1 MADYSLNLKAS
12 VDTSLILQE
21 LRAIEQKGLKVHVS
35 RDSFRDLAIKIE
47 AVNKNLRSMDRILE
61 QIDTSGKKLP
71 KNVKSTNTELTKTN
85 TTLKRTSQTVGDIFE
100 KMSKFYTVSQII
112 GLATSATRGWYEAVS
127 DLDATLTEFK
137 KVSDLRGSGLDKYVQ
152 TLSEMGELTGRT
164 TAEMVEAAGN
174 FKKSGYSES
183 DAAVLAQV
191 AGLFQNIADSELS
204 ASDAALVIISNLKA
218 FNIDAQD
225 SIRVIDAINEVSN
238 NFSVSSTDLSLG
250 LSKTAAAMGTLGN
263 SFEQTVALMTS
274 AGEIMPN
281 QSGKIAR
288 GLRTVGLQL
297 ANLANK
303 SSELSLGYG
312 NATVALKDSEGQMRS
327 TYDILNEIKDTWDK
341 MSEAQKQ
348 SLGLQIAQKNQY
360 EVFASTMENFGAAQD
375 AYKTALNSSGSAM
388 KENAAYAES
397 LEYKI
402 QMLKKAF
409 QDLAN
414 SVASSDLLK
423 QTIDMGTALLEFANT
438 DIGAAIIQLGL
449 FTTAVIAA
457 NKVIPAFMSATMI
470 KKTGSAFSYFFLS
483 LSEGVGIIGK
493 LKISLSAL
501 FQIIKA
507 NPIAVVVTAGMA
519 LYKVFDYI
527 AGAADRAREKTQ
539 GFKDELSEINSKIQD
554 LESQKSSAG
563 TTAEIA
569 NLDKQIERQKE
580 LARLKQEDIS
590 QSLKQQYIAEG
601 WTETSTVKYTD
612 ESGVEQTIEGYS
624 KATQMIEDYKK
635 AVKDGSDKQNELK
648 QQLIET
654 ATQLEEY
661 EKAGIKLTDAQKQL
675 IAYADKVSGVTE
687 TVKNRTTALSLV
699 TQQFASSLKVEGDAY
714 VFVTEA
720 AKEAARVQKQNEYD
734 KTEATLKQVQAR
746 IAAYQSEANVQLAL
760 AGAGGIESYGYS
772 KRDLARLRNQI
783 AQQKAQGVDTS
794 QLEQKYADYQTYYS
808 TKDSLQLIKNQL
820 KAIDDIG
827 VSTGGTGDFIS
838 TGSSG
843 GGSSVKTAQ
852 EKAEESLKAQ
862 HEAYQKIISD
872 MEYQLYI
879 AEKNGASDEERIQM
893 MQKIQEMLLSQRAV
907 YEKQGLASNHEYIQ
921 ELNKQWWSYADDIK
935 DIQDKITENVKKA
948 QEEQSE
954 NLKNSLDAQL
964 ELLRYLKDERVSAVD
979 EQIAQLEKEKDALK
993 ERNDEIA
1000 DGIELQRL
1008 EDALQ
1013 AAKQK
1018 KVRVWKSGE
1027 GWVYQQD
1034 TEAIKQAQDELD
1046 EYKRNKQQEAEEKRI
1061 DEEIAKL
1068 EDYKQQWEDVVDNYE
1083 KQQNILLHEQTIGKN
1098 KEYQNIQDRIKN
1110 LEDFKNEYTRII
1122 NEINNLQIRQ
1132 NYMGAGA
1139 GAGLSSGGGGGGGS
1153 SSSSTDNRS
1162 NQKKYLDN
1170 LVSSGTAGQKKWAQS
1185 QIAQGKY
1192 ATGSLSVPQSGLS
1205 LVGEQGR
1212 ELRVLNQGDGIIPN
1226 KLTENLMN
1234 LGRYNIPQLASIM
1247 NTINQ
1252 KDSSNNMNIQNLT
1265 VALPN
1270 IRDNSSVETIQRA
1283 LLDLPN
1289 KLKQKAYSI

>member
-1 MADYSLNLKAS
+1 MADYSLNLKAN
-12 VDTSLILQE
+12 VDTSSILKQFH
-21 LRAIEQKGLKVHVS
+21 AIERTGL
-35 RDSFRDLAIKIE
+35 RIKIDQSSFDGLL
-47 AVNKNLRSMDRILE
+47 ATTKTTTKNLKSVNKELDSIKGSMIRI
-61 QIDTSGKKLP
+61 P
-71 KNVKSTNTELTKTN
+71 KSVSTTNTELTKTN
-85 TTLKRTSQTVGDIFE
+85 KTLKQTSQSFSDILV
-100 KMSKFYTVSQII
+100 KMSKFYAVSEVI
-112 GLATSATRGWYEAVS
+112 GLVTTSFRSWYEAVS
-127 DLDATLTEFK
+127 DLDKALTEFK
-137 KVSDLRGSGLDKYVQ
+137 KVSDFKGAELDKYVQ
-152 TLSEMGELTGRT
+152 SLSEMGELAGRT

-174 FKKSGYSES
+174 FKKSGFSES
-183 DAAVLAQV
+183 DAAILAQTASV
-191 AGLFQNIADSELS
+191 FQNIADSELS
-204 ASDAALVIISNLKA
+204 AADAALVIISNLKA
-218 FNIDAQD
+218 FNFNAQD

-238 NFSVSSTDLSLG
+238 KYSVSSTDLSLG

-263 SFEQTVALMTS
+263 SFEQTVALMTG
-274 AGEIMPN
+274 AGEILPN

-288 GLRTVGLQL
+288 GLRTVGL
-297 ANLANK
+297 NISSLANK
-303 SSELSLGYG
+303 SSELALGY
-312 NATVALKDSEGQMRS
+312 NNMTVALRDSEGQMRS
-327 TYDILNEIKDTWDK
+327 TYDILGDIAKYWGQ

-348 SLGLQIAQKNQY
+348 SLGLTIAGKNQY
-360 EVFASTMENFGAAQD
+360 EVLASELQNFSQTQK
-375 AYKTALNSSGSAM
+375 AYETALHSSGSAL

-397 LEYKI
+397 LEYKL
-402 QMLKKAF
+402 QMLKKQW

-414 SVASSDLLK
+414 SVASSNFLK
-423 QTIDMGTALLEFANT
+423 MIIDTGTALLKFANT
-438 DIGAAIIQLGL
+438 DIGTSLIQIALLSTALTGL
-449 FTTAVIAA
+449 SKGFRAMSKAV
-457 NKVIPAFMSATMI
+457 K
-470 KKTGSAFSYFFLS
+470 GSAIFRLLTFNFNGLIVGTERLS
-483 LSEGVGIIGK
+483 WAIGVLFEV
-493 LKISLSAL
+493 LKR
-501 FQIIKA
+501 
-507 NPIAVVVTAGMA
+507 NPIMLVVTAGMA
-519 LYKVFDYI
+519 LYKVFNYI
-527 AGAADRAREKTQ
+527 AGSADRAREKTQ
-539 GFKDELSEINSKIQD
+539 GFKDELDEINSKIQD

-580 LARLKQEDIS
+580 LARLQQEDIN

-601 WTETSTVKYTD
+601 WTETPTVKYTD

-624 KATQMIEDYKK
+624 KATKMIEDYKK

-654 ATQLEEY
+654 ATKFEEY
-661 EKAGIKLTDAQKQL
+661 EKAGIELTDAQKQL

-687 TVKNRTTALSLV
+687 TIKNRTTALSLV

-720 AKEAARVQKQNEYD
+720 AKEAARVQKQNEYN
-734 KTEATLKQVQAR
+734 KTETTLKQVQAR
-746 IAAYQSEANVQLAL
+746 IAAYQSEANAQLAL
-760 AGAGGIESYGYS
+760 SEAGGIEAYGYS

-794 QLEQKYADYQTYYS
+794 QLEKKYADYQTYYS
-808 TKDSLQLIKNQL
+808 TKDALQLIQNQ
-820 KAIDDIG
+820 IDTINAMG
-827 VSTGGTGDFIS
+827 VSTGGTGDSIS
-838 TGSSG
+838 TGIG

-852 EKAEESLKAQ
+852 ERAEESLKAQ

-948 QEEQSE
+948 QEEQLE

-964 ELLRYLKDERVSAVD
+964 ELLRYLKDERVSAID
-979 EQIAQLEKEKDALK
+979 EQIAQLEKEKDTLK

-1018 KVRVWKSGE
+1018 KVRIWKSGI
-1027 GWVYQQD
+1027 GWTYEQD
-1034 TEAIKQAQDELD
+1034 VEAVRQAQEELD
-1046 EYKRNKQQEAEEKRI
+1046 EYKRNQQQEAEEKRI

-1068 EDYKQQWEDVVDNYE
+1068 EDYKQQWEDVVYNYE
-1083 KQQNILLHEQTIGKN
+1083 KQQNILLNEQTIGKN

-1110 LEDFKNEYTRII
+1110 LEDFKDEYARII

-1139 GAGLSSGGGGGGGS
+1139 GAGLSSGGGGA

-1170 LVSSGTAGQKKWAQS
+1170 LVSSGTVGQKKWAQS

-1234 LGRYNIPQLASIM
+1234 LGRYSIPQLASIM
-1247 NTINQ
+1247 NTVNQ

>member
-1 MADYSLNLKAS
+1 
-12 VDTSLILQE
+12 
-21 LRAIEQKGLKVHVS
+21 
-35 RDSFRDLAIKIE
+35 
-47 AVNKNLRSMDRILE
+47 
-61 QIDTSGKKLP
+61 
-71 KNVKSTNTELTKTN
+71 
-85 TTLKRTSQTVGDIFE
+85 
-100 KMSKFYTVSQII
+100 
-112 GLATSATRGWYEAVS
+112 
-127 DLDATLTEFK
+127 
-137 KVSDLRGSGLDKYVQ
+137 
-152 TLSEMGELTGRT
+152 
-164 TAEMVEAAGN
+164 
-174 FKKSGYSES
+174 
-183 DAAVLAQV
+183 
-191 AGLFQNIADSELS
+191 
-204 ASDAALVIISNLKA
+204 
-218 FNIDAQD
+218 
-225 SIRVIDAINEVSN
+225 
-238 NFSVSSTDLSLG
+238 
-250 LSKTAAAMGTLGN
+250 MGTLGN

-402 QMLKKAF
+402 QMLKKSF
-409 QDLAN
+409 QNLAN

-438 DIGAAIIQLGL
+438 DIGTAIIQLGL

-483 LSEGVGIIGK
+483 LSKGVGVVNK
-493 LKISLSAL
+493 LKIALSAL
-501 FQIIKA
+501 SQIIKA
-507 NPIAVVVTAGMA
+507 NPIGVVITAGMA

-527 AGAADRAREKTQ
+527 AGSADRAREKTQ
-539 GFKDELSEINSKIQD
+539 GFKDKLDEINSKIQD
-554 LESQKSSAG
+554 LEFQKSSAG
-563 TTAEIA
+563 TTAAIA
-569 NLDKQIERQKE
+569 NLDEQIERYKE
-580 LARLKQEDIS
+580 LA
-590 QSLKQQYIAEG
+590 KQQEILIQQAKQTEFSKTVWGGGYEREDGGAKLNAEQLLH
-601 WTETSTVKYTD
+601 EYKLVSKDLSNQTS
-612 ESGVEQTIEGYS
+612 ENS
-624 KATQMIEDYKK
+624 KDFQ
-635 AVKDGSDKQNELK
+635 KQSQYLAELK
-648 QQLIET
+648 EKITEASVELTEYKNAGVDIGEANQKLI
-654 ATQLEEY
+654 
-661 EKAGIKLTDAQKQL
+661 DF
-675 IAYADKVSGVTE
+675 ADKLNGITSKSTQSVS
-687 TVKNRTTALSLV
+687 ALSLV

-746 IAAYQSEANVQLAL
+746 IAAYQSEANAQLAL
-760 AGAGGIESYGYS
+760 AGAGGIEKYGYS
-772 KRDLARLRNQI
+772 KRDLPRLTNQI
-783 AQQKAQGVDTS
+783 AQQKAQGIDTS
-794 QLEQKYADYQTYYS
+794 QLEKKYADYQTYYS
-808 TKDSLQLIKNQL
+808 TKDTLQLIQNQID
-820 KAIDDIG
+820 AINDIG
-827 VSTGGTGDFIS
+827 VSTGDTRTSIS
-838 TGSSG
+838 TGG
-843 GGSSVKTAQ
+843 GTSTVKTAQ

-893 MQKIQEMLLSQRAV
+893 MQKIQEMLLSQRTI

-921 ELNKQWWSYADDIK
+921 NLNKQWWSYADDIK
-935 DIQDKITENVKKA
+935 DIQDEITENVKKA
-948 QEEQSE
+948 QEEQLE

-964 ELLRYLKDERVSAVD
+964 TLLGYLKDERVSAID

-1018 KVRVWKSGE
+1018 KVRIWKSGI
-1027 GWVYQQD
+1027 GWTYEQD
-1034 TEAIKQAQDELD
+1034 VEAVRQAQEELD
-1046 EYKRNKQQEAEEKRI
+1046 EYKRNQQQEAEEKRI

-1083 KQQNILLHEQTIGKN
+1083 KQQNILLNEQTIGKN
-1098 KEYQNIQDRIKN
+1098 KEYQNIKDRIKN

-1234 LGRYNIPQLASIM
+1234 LGRYNIPQLANIM
-1247 NTINQ
+1247 NTVNQ

>member
-1 MADYSLNLKAS
+1 MLRSVTLNLQGFNEEGEQ
-12 VDTSLILQE
+12 DLTLIPKME
-21 LRAIEQKGLKVHVS
+21 S
-35 RDSFRDLAIKIE
+35 DF
-47 AVNKNLRSMDRILE
+47 
-61 QIDTSGKKLP
+61 KKLGLTLYGQ
-71 KNVKSTNTELTKTN
+71 NGQLKSTF
-85 TTLKRTSQTVGDIFE
+85 DIFNDLSGVW
-100 KMSKFYTVSQII
+100 K
-112 GLATSATRGWYEAVS
+112 
-127 DLDATLTEFK
+127 DLDANTRNYYASLIGGKT
-137 KVSDLRGSGLDKYVQ
+137 
-152 TLSEMGELTGRT
+152 
-164 TAEMVEAAGN
+164 
-174 FKKSGYSES
+174 
-183 DAAVLAQV
+183 QV
-191 AGLFQNIADSELS
+191 DVVNS
-204 ASDAALVIISNLKA
+204 IISNFQTAIDANKAALNNLSPAWQENERYMESVAASVSQLKA
-218 FNIDAQD
+218 
-225 SIRVIDAINEVSN
+225 E
-238 NFSVSSTDLSLG
+238 
-250 LSKTAAAMGTLGN
+250 
-263 SFEQTVALMTS
+263 
-274 AGEIMPN
+274 
-281 QSGKIAR
+281 
-288 GLRTVGLQL
+288 
-297 ANLANK
+297 
-303 SSELSLGYG
+303 
-312 NATVALKDSEGQMRS
+312 
-327 TYDILNEIKDTWDK
+327 
-341 MSEAQKQ
+341 
-348 SLGLQIAQKNQY
+348 
-360 EVFASTMENFGAAQD
+360 
-375 AYKTALNSSGSAM
+375 
-388 KENAAYAES
+388 
-397 LEYKI
+397 
-402 QMLKKAF
+402 F

-414 SVASSDLLK
+414 NIAGSDILK
-423 QTIDMGTALLEFANT
+423 RIVDMGTALLKFANT
-438 DIGAAIIQLGL
+438 DIGTTIIQIGL
-449 FTTAVIAA
+449 FTTALTGVS
-457 NKVIPAFMSATMI
+457 KVIKAMTVGNTALNRL
-470 KKTGSAFSYFFLS
+470 GLYFETLGFAMNTA
-483 LSEGVGIIGK
+483 VGISGK
-493 LKISLSAL
+493 LNIALTGL
-501 FQIIKA
+501 FQVIRA
-507 NPIAVVVTAGMA
+507 NPIMAAVTAGMA
-519 LYKVFDYI
+519 LYKVFNSI
-527 AGAADRAREKTQ
+527 AGASDKAKEKTQNLFTELEGLNSKLKDSETAYSTTGDPTRLDDLREEISLQKELISLKEQEIAQSYQEEYDKSVYGDSFTSKFLRMFQGFEDSAEKIKSYNTALKTLSYEQENGGKKVDYYTDSLKKQEDEIIESAVELLNLKNHGVELKDTDEELISLAQKITEAREKQNGVT
-539 GFKDELSEINSKIQD
+539 S
-554 LESQKSSAG
+554 KSS
-563 TTAEIA
+563 
-569 NLDKQIERQKE
+569 Q
-580 LARLKQEDIS
+580 
-590 QSLKQQYIAEG
+590 
-601 WTETSTVKYTD
+601 TVF
-612 ESGVEQTIEGYS
+612 
-624 KATQMIEDYKK
+624 
-635 AVKDGSDKQNELK
+635 
-648 QQLIET
+648 
-654 ATQLEEY
+654 
-661 EKAGIKLTDAQKQL
+661 
-675 IAYADKVSGVTE
+675 
-687 TVKNRTTALSLV
+687 ALSLV

-746 IAAYQSEANVQLAL
+746 IAAYQSEANAQLAL
-760 AGAGGIESYGYS
+760 AGDGGIESYGYS
-772 KRDLARLRNQI
+772 KRDLARLKNQI

-794 QLEQKYADYQTYYS
+794 QLEKKYADYQTYYS

-827 VSTGGTGDFIS
+827 VSTGGTGDSIS

-948 QEEQSE
+948 QEEQLE

-964 ELLRYLKDERVSAVD
+964 ELLRYFKDERVSAVD

-1018 KVRVWKSGE
+1018 KVRIWKSGI
-1027 GWVYQQD
+1027 GWTYEQD
-1034 TEAIKQAQDELD
+1034 VEAVRQAQEKLD
-1046 EYKRNKQQEAEEKRI
+1046 EYKRNQQQEAEEKRI

-1068 EDYKQQWEDVVDNYE
+1068 EDYKQQWEDVVNNYE
-1083 KQQNILLHEQTIGKN
+1083 KQQNILLNEQTIGKN
-1098 KEYQNIQDRIKN
+1098 KEYQNIKDRIKN

-1132 NYMGAGA
+1132 NYMGTGA
-1139 GAGLSSGGGGGGGS
+1139 GAGLSSDGGGS

-1247 NTINQ
+1247 NTVNQ

>member
-1 MADYSLNLKAS
+1 
-12 VDTSLILQE
+12 
-21 LRAIEQKGLKVHVS
+21 
-35 RDSFRDLAIKIE
+35 
-47 AVNKNLRSMDRILE
+47 MDRILE

-312 NATVALKDSEGQMRS
+312 NVTVALKDSEGQMRS

-388 KENAAYAES
+388 KENEAYAES

-414 SVASSDLLK
+414 SIASSDLLK
-423 QTIDMGTALLEFANT
+423 TVIDMGTALLEFANT
-438 DIGAAIIQLGL
+438 DIGTATIQLGL
-449 FTTAVIAA
+449 LTAAAIGA
-457 NKVIPAFMSATMI
+457 NKVISAFAAGSTI
-470 KKTGSAFSYFFLS
+470 KKIGSSFSYFFLS
-483 LSEGVGIIGK
+483 LSEGIGIIGK
-493 LKISLSAL
+493 LKVVLSAL
-501 FQIIKA
+501 FQVIKA
-507 NPIAVVVTAGMA
+507 NPIAAAIMAGAA

-527 AGAADRAREKTQ
+527 AGSADRAREKTQ
-539 GFKDELSEINSKIQD
+539 GFKDELSEINSEIQN

-569 NLDKQIERQKE
+569 NFDKQIERQKE
-580 LARLKQEDIS
+580 LARLKQEDIN

-601 WTETSTVKYTD
+601 WTETKTVKYTD
-612 ESGVEQTIEGYS
+612 KSGIERTIQGYS
-624 KATQMIEDYKK
+624 KATQMIEKYQK
-635 AVKDGSDKQNELK
+635 AVKDGSDKQNEYK
-648 QQLIET
+648 QELIET
-654 ATQLEEY
+654 AIQLEEY
-661 EKAGIKLTDAQKQL
+661 EKAGIQLTDTQKQL
-675 IAYADKVSGVTE
+675 IAYADKISGVTE
-687 TVKNRTTALSLV
+687 TVKNRTTALSLI
-699 TQQFASSLKVEGDAY
+699 TQQFASSLRVEGDSY

-746 IAAYQSEANVQLAL
+746 IAAYQSEANAQLAL

-772 KRDLARLRNQI
+772 KRDLAHLRNQI
-783 AQQKAQGVDTS
+783 AQQKAQGIDTS

-808 TKDSLQLIKNQL
+808 TKDALQLIKNQL

-827 VSTGGTGDFIS
+827 VSTGDTDTYTPTDGGTS
-838 TGSSG
+838 T
-843 GGSSVKTAQ
+843 KTAQ
-852 EKAEESLKAQ
+852 EKAEEALKAQ
-862 HEAYQKIISD
+862 HEAYQKVISD
-872 MEYQLYI
+872 MEYQLYL

-893 MQKIQEMLLSQRAV
+893 MQKIQEMLLSQRAI
-907 YEKQGLASNHEYIQ
+907 YEKQGLSSNHEYIQ

-935 DIQDKITENVKKA
+935 DIQDKITEATKKA
-948 QEEQSE
+948 QEEQLE

-964 ELLRYLKDERVSAVD
+964 ELLGYLKDERVSAID

-1034 TEAIKQAQDELD
+1034 TEAVKQAQDELD

-1061 DEEIAKL
+1061 DDEIAKL
-1068 EDYKQQWEDVVDNYE
+1068 EDYKQQWEDVVTNYE
-1083 KQQNILLHEQTIGKN
+1083 KQQNILLKEQTIGKN

-1110 LEDFKNEYTRII
+1110 LKDFKDEYARII
-1122 NEINNLQIRQ
+1122 NEINSLQIQQ

-1139 GAGLSSGGGGGGGS
+1139 GAGLSGSGGGGS
-1153 SSSSTDNRS
+1153 SSSGSSTTTSTDNRS

-1192 ATGSLSVPQSGLS
+1192 ANGSLSVPQSGLS

-1234 LGRYNIPQLASIM
+1234 LGRYSIPQLANIM
-1247 NTINQ
+1247 NTVNR

-1270 IRDNSSVETIQRA
+1270 IHDNSSIETIQRA

>member
-1 MADYSLNLKAS
+1 MASE
-12 VDTSLILQE
+12 LQN
-21 LRAIEQKGLKVHVS
+21 
-35 RDSFRDLAIKIE
+35 F
-47 AVNKNLRSMDRILE
+47 
-61 QIDTSGKKLP
+61 
-71 KNVKSTNTELTKTN
+71 
-85 TTLKRTSQTVGDIFE
+85 SQTQ
-100 KMSKFYTVSQII
+100 K
-112 GLATSATRGWYEAVS
+112 AYE
-127 DLDATLTEFK
+127 
-137 KVSDLRGSGLDKYVQ
+137 
-152 TLSEMGELTGRT
+152 
-164 TAEMVEAAGN
+164 
-174 FKKSGYSES
+174 
-183 DAAVLAQV
+183 
-191 AGLFQNIADSELS
+191 
-204 ASDAALVIISNLKA
+204 
-218 FNIDAQD
+218 
-225 SIRVIDAINEVSN
+225 
-238 NFSVSSTDLSLG
+238 
-250 LSKTAAAMGTLGN
+250 
-263 SFEQTVALMTS
+263 
-274 AGEIMPN
+274 
-281 QSGKIAR
+281 
-288 GLRTVGLQL
+288 
-297 ANLANK
+297 
-303 SSELSLGYG
+303 
-312 NATVALKDSEGQMRS
+312 
-327 TYDILNEIKDTWDK
+327 
-341 MSEAQKQ
+341 
-348 SLGLQIAQKNQY
+348 
-360 EVFASTMENFGAAQD
+360 
-375 AYKTALNSSGSAM
+375 TALHSSGSAL

-397 LEYKI
+397 LEYKL
-402 QMLKKAF
+402 QMLKKQW

-414 SVASSDLLK
+414 SIASSDLLK
-423 QTIDMGTALLEFANT
+423 TVIDTGTALLKFANT
-438 DIGAAIIQLGL
+438 DIGTSLIQIALLSTALTGLSKGFRTMSKAVKGTMFFQTLAFGMSTTVGVGEKLSMVLAGL
-449 FTTAVIAA
+449 FQVI
-457 NKVIPAFMSATMI
+457 
-470 KKTGSAFSYFFLS
+470 KT
-483 LSEGVGIIGK
+483 
-493 LKISLSAL
+493 
-501 FQIIKA
+501 
-507 NPIAVVVTAGMA
+507 NPIMLAVTAGMA

-539 GFKDELSEINSKIQD
+539 GFKDELDEINSKIQD

-580 LARLKQEDIS
+580 LARLKQEDIN

-601 WTETSTVKYTD
+601 WTETPTVKYTD

-654 ATQLEEY
+654 ATKFEEY
-661 EKAGIKLTDAQKQL
+661 EKAGIELTDAQKQL

-746 IAAYQSEANVQLAL
+746 IAAYQSEANAQLAL
-760 AGAGGIESYGYS
+760 AGAGGIEKYGYS

-794 QLEQKYADYQTYYS
+794 QLEKKYADYQTYYS
-808 TKDSLQLIKNQL
+808 TKDALQLIQNQID
-820 KAIDDIG
+820 AINAMG
-827 VSTGGTGDFIS
+827 VSTGDTGDSIS
-838 TGSSG
+838 TGIG

-852 EKAEESLKAQ
+852 ERAEESLKAQ

-948 QEEQSE
+948 QEEQLE

-964 ELLRYLKDERVSAVD
+964 ELLRYLKDERVSAID
-979 EQIAQLEKEKDALK
+979 EQIAQLEKEKDTLK

-1018 KVRVWKSGE
+1018 KVRIWKSGI
-1027 GWVYQQD
+1027 GWTYEQD
-1034 TEAIKQAQDELD
+1034 VEAVRQAQEELD
-1046 EYKRNKQQEAEEKRI
+1046 EYKRNQQQEAEEKRI

-1083 KQQNILLHEQTIGKN
+1083 KQQNILLNEQTIGKN

-1122 NEINNLQIRQ
+1122 NEINSLQIQQ

-1139 GAGLSSGGGGGGGS
+1139 GAGLSSGGGGA

-1234 LGRYNIPQLASIM
+1234 LGRYSIPQLASIM
-1247 NTINQ
+1247 NTVNQ

>member
-1 MADYSLNLKAS
+1 
-12 VDTSLILQE
+12 
-21 LRAIEQKGLKVHVS
+21 
-35 RDSFRDLAIKIE
+35 
-47 AVNKNLRSMDRILE
+47 
-61 QIDTSGKKLP
+61 
-71 KNVKSTNTELTKTN
+71 
-85 TTLKRTSQTVGDIFE
+85 
-100 KMSKFYTVSQII
+100 
-112 GLATSATRGWYEAVS
+112 
-127 DLDATLTEFK
+127 
-137 KVSDLRGSGLDKYVQ
+137 
-152 TLSEMGELTGRT
+152 
-164 TAEMVEAAGN
+164 
-174 FKKSGYSES
+174 
-183 DAAVLAQV
+183 
-191 AGLFQNIADSELS
+191 
-204 ASDAALVIISNLKA
+204 
-218 FNIDAQD
+218 
-225 SIRVIDAINEVSN
+225 
-238 NFSVSSTDLSLG
+238 
-250 LSKTAAAMGTLGN
+250 MGTLGN

-312 NATVALKDSEGQMRS
+312 NVTVALKDSEGQMRS

-470 KKTGSAFSYFFLS
+470 KKTRSAFSYFFLS
-483 LSEGVGIIGK
+483 LSKGVGIIGK

-527 AGAADRAREKTQ
+527 TGAANRAREKTQ

-569 NLDKQIERQKE
+569 NFDKQIERQKE
-580 LARLKQEDIS
+580 LARLKQEDIN
-590 QSLKQQYIAEG
+590 QSLKQQYIAES
-601 WTETSTVKYTD
+601 WTEIPTVKYTD
-612 ESGVEQTIEGYS
+612 SRGVEQTIEGYS
-624 KATQMIEDYKK
+624 KATQMIKDYKK

-648 QQLIET
+648 QKLIET

-661 EKAGIKLTDAQKQL
+661 EKAGIKLTDAQKEL

-699 TQQFASSLKVEGDAY
+699 TQQFASSLKVEGGAY

-746 IAAYQSEANVQLAL
+746 IAAYQSEANAQLAL
-760 AGAGGIESYGYS
+760 AGAGGIEKYGYS

-783 AQQKAQGVDTS
+783 AQQKAQGIDTS

-827 VSTGGTGDFIS
+827 VSTGGTGTSIS
-838 TGSSG
+838 TGG
-843 GGSSVKTAQ
+843 GTSTVKTAQ

-862 HEAYQKIISD
+862 HQAYQKIISD

-948 QEEQSE
+948 QEEQLE

-964 ELLRYLKDERVSAVD
+964 ELLRYFKDERVSAVD

-1018 KVRVWKSGE
+1018 KVRIWKSGI
-1027 GWVYQQD
+1027 GWTYEQD
-1034 TEAIKQAQDELD
+1034 VEAVRQAQEELD
-1046 EYKRNKQQEAEEKRI
+1046 EYKRNQQQEAEKKRI

-1083 KQQNILLHEQTIGKN
+1083 KQQNILLNEQTIGKN

-1110 LEDFKNEYTRII
+1110 LEDFKDEYTRII

-1132 NYMGAGA
+1132 NYMGSEA
-1139 GAGLSSGGGGGGGS
+1139 GAGLSSGGGGA

-1234 LGRYNIPQLASIM
+1234 LGRYSIPQLASIM
-1247 NTINQ
+1247 NTVNQ

>member
-1 MADYSLNLKAS
+1 
-12 VDTSLILQE
+12 
-21 LRAIEQKGLKVHVS
+21 
-35 RDSFRDLAIKIE
+35 
-47 AVNKNLRSMDRILE
+47 
-61 QIDTSGKKLP
+61 
-71 KNVKSTNTELTKTN
+71 
-85 TTLKRTSQTVGDIFE
+85 
-100 KMSKFYTVSQII
+100 
-112 GLATSATRGWYEAVS
+112 
-127 DLDATLTEFK
+127 
-137 KVSDLRGSGLDKYVQ
+137 
-152 TLSEMGELTGRT
+152 
-164 TAEMVEAAGN
+164 
-174 FKKSGYSES
+174 
-183 DAAVLAQV
+183 
-191 AGLFQNIADSELS
+191 
-204 ASDAALVIISNLKA
+204 
-218 FNIDAQD
+218 
-225 SIRVIDAINEVSN
+225 
-238 NFSVSSTDLSLG
+238 
-250 LSKTAAAMGTLGN
+250 MGTLGN
-263 SFEQTVALMTS
+263 SFEQTVALMTG
-274 AGEIMPN
+274 AGEILPN

-288 GLRTVGLQL
+288 GLRTVGL
-297 ANLANK
+297 NISSLANK
-303 SSELSLGYG
+303 SSELALGY
-312 NATVALKDSEGQMRS
+312 NNITVALRDSEGQMRS
-327 TYDILNEIKDTWDK
+327 TYDILGDIAKYWGQ

-348 SLGLQIAQKNQY
+348 SLGLTIAGKNQY
-360 EVFASTMENFGAAQD
+360 EVLASELQNFSQTQK
-375 AYKTALNSSGSAM
+375 AYETALHSSGSAL
-388 KENAAYAES
+388 KENEAYAES

-414 SVASSDLLK
+414 SIASSDLLK

-457 NKVIPAFMSATMI
+457 NKVIPAFMSTTMI

-507 NPIAVVVTAGMA
+507 NPIAAVITAGMA

-539 GFKDELSEINSKIQD
+539 GFKDELDEINSKIQD

-580 LARLKQEDIS
+580 LARLKQEDIN

-601 WTETSTVKYTD
+601 WTETPTAKYTD

-624 KATQMIEDYKK
+624 KATQMIKDYKK

-654 ATQLEEY
+654 ATKFEEY
-661 EKAGIKLTDAQKQL
+661 EKAGIELTDAQKQL

-687 TVKNRTTALSLV
+687 TIKNRTTALSLV
-699 TQQFASSLKVEGDAY
+699 TQQFASSLKVEGGAY

-734 KTEATLKQVQAR
+734 KTETTLKQVQAR
-746 IAAYQSEANVQLAL
+746 IAAYQSEANAQLAL
-760 AGAGGIESYGYS
+760 LGAGGIEAYGYS

-794 QLEQKYADYQTYYS
+794 QLEKKYADYQTYYS
-808 TKDSLQLIKNQL
+808 TKDALQLIQNQID
-820 KAIDDIG
+820 AINAMG
-827 VSTGGTGDFIS
+827 VSTGGTGDSIS
-838 TGSSG
+838 TGNG

-948 QEEQSE
+948 QEEQLE

-964 ELLRYLKDERVSAVD
+964 ELLRYLKDERVSAID
-979 EQIAQLEKEKDALK
+979 EQIAQLEKEKDTLK

-1018 KVRVWKSGE
+1018 KVRIWKSGI
-1027 GWVYQQD
+1027 GWTYEQD
-1034 TEAIKQAQDELD
+1034 VEAVRQAQEELD
-1046 EYKRNKQQEAEEKRI
+1046 EYKRNQQQEAEEKRI

-1083 KQQNILLHEQTIGKN
+1083 KQQNILLNEQTIGKN

-1110 LEDFKNEYTRII
+1110 LEDFKDEYTRII

-1139 GAGLSSGGGGGGGS
+1139 GAGLSSGGGGA

-1234 LGRYNIPQLASIM
+1234 LGRYSIPQLASIM
-1247 NTINQ
+1247 NTVNQ

>member
-1 MADYSLNLKAS
+1 
-12 VDTSLILQE
+12 
-21 LRAIEQKGLKVHVS
+21 
-35 RDSFRDLAIKIE
+35 
-47 AVNKNLRSMDRILE
+47 
-61 QIDTSGKKLP
+61 
-71 KNVKSTNTELTKTN
+71 
-85 TTLKRTSQTVGDIFE
+85 
-100 KMSKFYTVSQII
+100 
-112 GLATSATRGWYEAVS
+112 
-127 DLDATLTEFK
+127 
-137 KVSDLRGSGLDKYVQ
+137 
-152 TLSEMGELTGRT
+152 
-164 TAEMVEAAGN
+164 
-174 FKKSGYSES
+174 
-183 DAAVLAQV
+183 
-191 AGLFQNIADSELS
+191 
-204 ASDAALVIISNLKA
+204 
-218 FNIDAQD
+218 
-225 SIRVIDAINEVSN
+225 
-238 NFSVSSTDLSLG
+238 
-250 LSKTAAAMGTLGN
+250 MGTLGN
-263 SFEQTVALMTS
+263 SFEQTVALMTG
-274 AGEIMPN
+274 AGEILPN

-288 GLRTVGLQL
+288 GLRTVGLNIS
-297 ANLANK
+297 ALANK
-303 SSELSLGYG
+303 SSELALGY
-312 NATVALKDSEGQMRS
+312 NNITVALRDSEGQMRS
-327 TYDILNEIKDTWDK
+327 TYDILGDIAKYWGQ

-348 SLGLQIAQKNQY
+348 SLGLTIAGKNQY
-360 EVFASTMENFGAAQD
+360 EVLASELQNFSQTQK
-375 AYKTALNSSGSAM
+375 AYETALNSSGSAL

-423 QTIDMGTALLEFANT
+423 TVIDIGTALLEFANT
-438 DIGAAIIQLGL
+438 DIGTAIIKLGL

-470 KKTGSAFSYFFLS
+470 QKAGSAFSYFFLS
-483 LSEGVGIIGK
+483 LSKGTGVVNK
-493 LKISLSAL
+493 LKIALSAL
-501 FQIIKA
+501 GQVIKA
-507 NPIAVVVTAGMA
+507 NPIGIAITAAMM
-519 LYKVFDYI
+519 LYQAYNYL
-527 AGAADRAREKTQ
+527 ASASDRVKEKTQ
-539 GFKDELSEINSKIQD
+539 NLSTELDDLNSKLADLENAYSYTGDPKKLDELEKEIS
-554 LESQKSSAG
+554 L
-563 TTAEIA
+563 
-569 NLDKQIERQKE
+569 QKE
-580 LARLKQEDIS
+580 LIALKKEEIK
-590 QSLKQQYIAEG
+590 QSYQ
-601 WTETSTVKYTD
+601 
-612 ESGVEQTIEGYS
+612 
-624 KATQMIEDYKK
+624 
-635 AVKDGSDKQNELK
+635 
-648 QQLIET
+648 
-654 ATQLEEY
+654 EEY
-661 EKAGIKLTDAQKQL
+661 EKSTHVAGALFFGGVKKENKTSYWQIEGYKQALEDFNKAQAEGSKKTEKYKEDLKDWEDTIIESAADLVRLKNGGAELRDIDEELIKVGTQLTAEREKQNSVTS
-675 IAYADKVSGVTE
+675 KSSQSVS
-687 TVKNRTTALSLV
+687 ALSLV

-734 KTEATLKQVQAR
+734 KTEVTLKQVQAR
-746 IAAYQSEANVQLAL
+746 IAAYQSETNAQLAL

-783 AQQKAQGVDTS
+783 AQQKAQGADTS
-794 QLEQKYADYQTYYS
+794 KLEQKYADYQTYYS
-808 TKDSLQLIKNQL
+808 TKDTLQLIQNQL
-820 KAIDDIG
+820 KAIDEIG
-827 VSTGGTGDFIS
+827 VSTGDTGDSI
-838 TGSSG
+838 G
-843 GGSSVKTAQ
+843 GGDYTTVTKTPQ

-862 HEAYQKIISD
+862 HEAYQKVISD

-948 QEEQSE
+948 QEEQLE

-964 ELLRYLKDERVSAVD
+964 ELLKYLKDERVSAID
-979 EQIAQLEKEKDALK
+979 EQIAQLEKEKDTLK
-993 ERNDEIA
+993 ERNDEIES
-1000 DGIELQRL
+1000 GIELQRL

-1018 KVRVWKSGE
+1018 KVRIWKSGI
-1027 GWVYQQD
+1027 GWTYEQD
-1034 TEAIKQAQDELD
+1034 VEAVRQAQEELD
-1046 EYKRNKQQEAEEKRI
+1046 EYKRNQQQEAEEKRI

-1068 EDYKQQWEDVVDNYE
+1068 EDYKQQWEDVVNNYE
-1083 KQQNILLHEQTIGKN
+1083 KQQNILLNEQTTGKN

-1247 NTINQ
+1247 NTVNQ

>member
-1 MADYSLNLKAS
+1 MASE
-12 VDTSLILQE
+12 LQN
-21 LRAIEQKGLKVHVS
+21 
-35 RDSFRDLAIKIE
+35 F
-47 AVNKNLRSMDRILE
+47 
-61 QIDTSGKKLP
+61 
-71 KNVKSTNTELTKTN
+71 
-85 TTLKRTSQTVGDIFE
+85 SQT
-100 KMSKFYTVSQII
+100 
-112 GLATSATRGWYEAVS
+112 
-127 DLDATLTEFK
+127 
-137 KVSDLRGSGLDKYVQ
+137 
-152 TLSEMGELTGRT
+152 
-164 TAEMVEAAGN
+164 
-174 FKKSGYSES
+174 
-183 DAAVLAQV
+183 
-191 AGLFQNIADSELS
+191 
-204 ASDAALVIISNLKA
+204 
-218 FNIDAQD
+218 
-225 SIRVIDAINEVSN
+225 
-238 NFSVSSTDLSLG
+238 
-250 LSKTAAAMGTLGN
+250 
-263 SFEQTVALMTS
+263 
-274 AGEIMPN
+274 
-281 QSGKIAR
+281 
-288 GLRTVGLQL
+288 
-297 ANLANK
+297 
-303 SSELSLGYG
+303 
-312 NATVALKDSEGQMRS
+312 
-327 TYDILNEIKDTWDK
+327 
-341 MSEAQKQ
+341 QK
-348 SLGLQIAQKNQY
+348 
-360 EVFASTMENFGAAQD
+360 

-388 KENAAYAES
+388 KENEAYAES

-402 QMLKKAF
+402 QMLKKTF

-414 SVASSDLLK
+414 SIASSDLLK

-457 NKVIPAFMSATMI
+457 NKVIPAFMSTTMI

-507 NPIAVVVTAGMA
+507 NPIGAVITAGMA

-527 AGAADRAREKTQ
+527 AGSADRVREKTQ
-539 GFKDELSEINSKIQD
+539 GFKDELDEINSKIQD

-569 NLDKQIERQKE
+569 DFDKQIERQKE
-580 LARLKQEDIS
+580 LARLKQEDVN

-612 ESGVEQTIEGYS
+612 ESGVERTIEGYS

-654 ATQLEEY
+654 ATKFEEY
-661 EKAGIKLTDAQKQL
+661 ENAGVELTDAQKQL

-699 TQQFASSLKVEGDAY
+699 VQQFAPSLKVEGDAY

-734 KTEATLKQVQAR
+734 KTKATLKQVQAR
-746 IAAYQSEANVQLAL
+746 IAAYRSEANTRLAL

-783 AQQKAQGVDTS
+783 AQQKAQGIDTS
-794 QLEQKYADYQTYYS
+794 QLEQKYADYQTYHS
-808 TKDSLQLIKNQL
+808 TKDALQLIQNQID
-820 KAIDDIG
+820 AINAMG
-827 VSTGGTGDFIS
+827 VSTGDTGTSTS
-838 TGSSG
+838 TGG
-843 GGSSVKTAQ
+843 GTSTVKTAQ

-948 QEEQSE
+948 QEEQLE

-979 EQIAQLEKEKDALK
+979 EQIAQLEKEKDTLK

-1018 KVRVWKSGE
+1018 KVRIWKSGI
-1027 GWVYQQD
+1027 GWTYEQD
-1034 TEAIKQAQDELD
+1034 VEAVRQAQEELD
-1046 EYKRNKQQEAEEKRI
+1046 EYKRNQQQEAEEKRI

-1068 EDYKQQWEDVVDNYE
+1068 EDYKQQWEDVVDNCE
-1083 KQQNILLHEQTIGKN
+1083 KQQNILLNKQTIGKN
-1098 KEYQNIQDRIKN
+1098 KEYQNIKDRIKN

-1153 SSSSTDNRS
+1153 SSSPTDNRS

-1247 NTINQ
+1247 NTVNQ

>member
-1 MADYSLNLKAS
+1 MAAE
-12 VDTSLILQE
+12 LQ
-21 LRAIEQKGLKVHVS
+21 
-35 RDSFRDLAIKIE
+35 
-47 AVNKNLRSMDRILE
+47 
-61 QIDTSGKKLP
+61 
-71 KNVKSTNTELTKTN
+71 
-85 TTLKRTSQTVGDIFE
+85 
-100 KMSKFYTVSQII
+100 
-112 GLATSATRGWYEAVS
+112 
-127 DLDATLTEFK
+127 
-137 KVSDLRGSGLDKYVQ
+137 
-152 TLSEMGELTGRT
+152 
-164 TAEMVEAAGN
+164 
-174 FKKSGYSES
+174 
-183 DAAVLAQV
+183 
-191 AGLFQNIADSELS
+191 
-204 ASDAALVIISNLKA
+204 
-218 FNIDAQD
+218 
-225 SIRVIDAINEVSN
+225 
-238 NFSVSSTDLSLG
+238 NFS
-250 LSKTAAAMGTLGN
+250 K
-263 SFEQTVALMTS
+263 
-274 AGEIMPN
+274 
-281 QSGKIAR
+281 
-288 GLRTVGLQL
+288 
-297 ANLANK
+297 
-303 SSELSLGYG
+303 
-312 NATVALKDSEGQMRS
+312 
-327 TYDILNEIKDTWDK
+327 
-341 MSEAQKQ
+341 
-348 SLGLQIAQKNQY
+348 
-360 EVFASTMENFGAAQD
+360 AQD

-388 KENAAYAES
+388 KENTAYAES

-414 SVASSDLLK
+414 SIASSDMLK
-423 QTIDMGTALLEFANT
+423 TVIDIGTAFLNFANT
-438 DIGAAIIQLGL
+438 GIGTTIIQLGL
-449 FTTAVIAA
+449 LTTAFAGAGKVLKTVYGTVKSVSAFQTFASGTMSSVGAA
-457 NKVIPAFMSATMI
+457 NKL
-470 KKTGSAFSYFFLS
+470 KTALS
-483 LSEGVGIIGK
+483 LLLQV
-493 LKISLSAL
+493 
-501 FQIIKA
+501 IKA
-507 NPIAVVVTAGMA
+507 NPIMAVATAGA
-519 LYKVFDYI
+519 VLVKVFNYI
-527 AGAADRAREKTQ
+527 ASSADRAREKTQ

-580 LARLKQEDIS
+580 LARLKQEDIN

-654 ATQLEEY
+654 ATKFEEY
-661 EKAGIKLTDAQKQL
+661 EKAGIELTDAQKQL

-746 IAAYQSEANVQLAL
+746 IAAYQSEANAQLAL
-760 AGAGGIESYGYS
+760 AGAGGIEKYGYS

-783 AQQKAQGVDTS
+783 AQQKAQGIDTS
-794 QLEQKYADYQTYYS
+794 QLEKKYADYQTYYS
-808 TKDSLQLIKNQL
+808 TKDTLQLIQNQID
-820 KAIDDIG
+820 AINDIG
-827 VSTGGTGDFIS
+827 VSTGDTGTSASTSTS
-838 TGSSG
+838 TGG
-843 GGSSVKTAQ
+843 GTSTVKTAQ

-948 QEEQSE
+948 QEEQLE

-964 ELLRYLKDERVSAVD
+964 ELLKYLKDERVSAID
-979 EQIAQLEKEKDALK
+979 EQIAQLEKEKDTLK
-993 ERNDEIA
+993 ERNDEIKS
-1000 DGIELQRL
+1000 GIELQRL

-1018 KVRVWKSGE
+1018 KVRIWKSGI
-1027 GWVYQQD
+1027 GWTYEQD
-1034 TEAIKQAQDELD
+1034 VEAVRQAQEELD
-1046 EYKRNKQQEAEEKRI
+1046 EYKRNQQQEAEEKRI

-1068 EDYKQQWEDVVDNYE
+1068 EDYKQQWEDVVNNYE
-1083 KQQNILLHEQTIGKN
+1083 KQQNILLNEQTTGKN

-1139 GAGLSSGGGGGGGS
+1139 GAGLSSGGGGGGGAS
-1153 SSSSTDNRS
+1153 SSSADNRS

-1247 NTINQ
+1247 NTVNQ

>member
-1 MADYSLNLKAS
+1 
-12 VDTSLILQE
+12 
-21 LRAIEQKGLKVHVS
+21 
-35 RDSFRDLAIKIE
+35 
-47 AVNKNLRSMDRILE
+47 
-61 QIDTSGKKLP
+61 
-71 KNVKSTNTELTKTN
+71 
-85 TTLKRTSQTVGDIFE
+85 
-100 KMSKFYTVSQII
+100 
-112 GLATSATRGWYEAVS
+112 
-127 DLDATLTEFK
+127 
-137 KVSDLRGSGLDKYVQ
+137 
-152 TLSEMGELTGRT
+152 
-164 TAEMVEAAGN
+164 
-174 FKKSGYSES
+174 
-183 DAAVLAQV
+183 
-191 AGLFQNIADSELS
+191 
-204 ASDAALVIISNLKA
+204 
-218 FNIDAQD
+218 
-225 SIRVIDAINEVSN
+225 
-238 NFSVSSTDLSLG
+238 
-250 LSKTAAAMGTLGN
+250 MGTLGN
-263 SFEQTVALMTS
+263 SFEQTVALMTG
-274 AGEIMPN
+274 AGEILPN

-288 GLRTVGLQL
+288 GLRTIGLTISS
-297 ANLANK
+297 LANK
-303 SSELSLGYG
+303 SSELALGY
-312 NATVALKDSEGQMRS
+312 NNITIALKDSEGQMRS
-327 TYDILNEIKDTWDK
+327 TYDIFGDIAKYWGQ

-348 SLGLQIAQKNQY
+348 ALGLTIAGKNQY
-360 EVFASTMENFGAAQD
+360 EVLAAELQNFSKAQD
-375 AYKTALNSSGSAM
+375 AYKVALNSSGSAM

-414 SVASSDLLK
+414 SIASSDMLK
-423 QTIDMGTALLEFANT
+423 TIIDMGIALLKFANT
-438 DIGAAIIQLGL
+438 DIGTTIIQLGL
-449 FTTAVIAA
+449 LTTAFTVAGKA
-457 NKVIPAFMSATMI
+457 LKAVATATKGTLFFQTLAFGMST
-470 KKTGSAFSYFFLS
+470 TV
-483 LSEGVGIIGK
+483 GVGEK
-493 LKISLSAL
+493 LSMVLAGL
-501 FQIIKA
+501 FQVIKS
-507 NPIAVVVTAGMA
+507 NPIMLAVTAGMA

-527 AGAADRAREKTQ
+527 AGSADRAREKTQ
-539 GFKDELSEINSKIQD
+539 GFKDELSEINSEIKN

-563 TTAEIA
+563 TTEEIA

-580 LARLKQEDIS
+580 LARLKQEDIN

-601 WTETSTVKYTD
+601 WTETQTVKYTD
-612 ESGVEQTIEGYS
+612 ESGTEQTIQGYS
-624 KATQMIEDYKK
+624 KATQMIEKYQK
-635 AVKDGSDKQNELK
+635 AVKDGSDKQNEYK
-648 QQLIET
+648 QELIET
-654 ATQLEEY
+654 AIQLEEY
-661 EKAGIKLTDAQKQL
+661 EKAGVQLTDAQKQL
-675 IAYADKVSGVTE
+675 IAYADKISGVTE

-699 TQQFASSLKVEGDAY
+699 TQQFSSSLKVEGDAY

-746 IAAYQSEANVQLAL
+746 IAAYQSEANAQLAL

-783 AQQKAQGVDTS
+783 AQQKAQGIDTS

-808 TKDSLQLIKNQL
+808 TKDALQLIQNQ
-820 KAIDDIG
+820 IDTINSIG
-827 VSTGGTGDFIS
+827 VSTGS
-838 TGSSG
+838 TGTSTSTG
-843 GGSSVKTAQ
+843 GGTSTTTIKSAQ
-852 EKAEESLKAQ
+852 EKAEEALKAQ
-862 HEAYQKIISD
+862 HEAYQKVISD
-872 MEYQLYI
+872 MEYQLYL

-907 YEKQGLASNHEYIQ
+907 YEKQGLADNHEYIQ

-948 QEEQSE
+948 QEEQLE

-964 ELLRYLKDERVSAVD
+964 ELLSYLKDERVSAID
-979 EQIAQLEKEKDALK
+979 EQIAQLEKEKDTLK

-1018 KVRVWKSGE
+1018 KVRVWRSGV
-1027 GWVYQQD
+1027 GWTYEQD
-1034 TEAIKQAQDELD
+1034 AEAVKQAQDELD

-1061 DEEIAKL
+1061 DDEIAKL
-1068 EDYKQQWEDVVDNYE
+1068 EDYKQQWEDVVTNYE
-1083 KQQNILLHEQTIGKN
+1083 KQQNILLKEQTIGKN

-1122 NEINNLQIRQ
+1122 NEINSLQIQQ

-1139 GAGLSSGGGGGGGS
+1139 GAGLSGSGGGGS
-1153 SSSSTDNRS
+1153 SSSGSSTTTSTDNRS

-1192 ATGSLSVPQSGLS
+1192 ANGSLSVPQSGLS

-1234 LGRYNIPQLASIM
+1234 LGRYSIPQLANIM
-1247 NTINQ
+1247 NTVNR

-1270 IRDNSSVETIQRA
+1270 IHDNSSVETIQRA

>member
-1 MADYSLNLKAS
+1 MASE
-12 VDTSLILQE
+12 LQN
-21 LRAIEQKGLKVHVS
+21 
-35 RDSFRDLAIKIE
+35 F
-47 AVNKNLRSMDRILE
+47 
-61 QIDTSGKKLP
+61 
-71 KNVKSTNTELTKTN
+71 
-85 TTLKRTSQTVGDIFE
+85 SQTQ
-100 KMSKFYTVSQII
+100 K
-112 GLATSATRGWYEAVS
+112 AYE
-127 DLDATLTEFK
+127 
-137 KVSDLRGSGLDKYVQ
+137 
-152 TLSEMGELTGRT
+152 
-164 TAEMVEAAGN
+164 
-174 FKKSGYSES
+174 
-183 DAAVLAQV
+183 
-191 AGLFQNIADSELS
+191 
-204 ASDAALVIISNLKA
+204 
-218 FNIDAQD
+218 
-225 SIRVIDAINEVSN
+225 
-238 NFSVSSTDLSLG
+238 
-250 LSKTAAAMGTLGN
+250 
-263 SFEQTVALMTS
+263 
-274 AGEIMPN
+274 
-281 QSGKIAR
+281 
-288 GLRTVGLQL
+288 
-297 ANLANK
+297 
-303 SSELSLGYG
+303 
-312 NATVALKDSEGQMRS
+312 
-327 TYDILNEIKDTWDK
+327 
-341 MSEAQKQ
+341 
-348 SLGLQIAQKNQY
+348 
-360 EVFASTMENFGAAQD
+360 
-375 AYKTALNSSGSAM
+375 TALHSSGSAL

-423 QTIDMGTALLEFANT
+423 TVIDMGTALLELANT
-438 DIGAAIIQLGL
+438 DIGTAIIKLGL

-470 KKTGSAFSYFFLS
+470 QKAGSAFSYFFLS
-483 LSEGVGIIGK
+483 LSKGTGVVNK
-493 LKISLSAL
+493 LKIALSAL
-501 FQIIKA
+501 GQVIKA
-507 NPIAVVVTAGMA
+507 NPIGVAITAATM
-519 LYKVFDYI
+519 LYQAYNYL
-527 AGAADRAREKTQ
+527 ASASDRAKEKTQ
-539 GFKDELSEINSKIQD
+539 NLSTELDDLNSKFADLENAYSYTGDSKKLDELEKEIS
-554 LESQKSSAG
+554 L
-563 TTAEIA
+563 
-569 NLDKQIERQKE
+569 QKE
-580 LARLKQEDIS
+580 LIALKKEEI
-590 QSLKQQYIAEG
+590 KQAYQ
-601 WTETSTVKYTD
+601 
-612 ESGVEQTIEGYS
+612 
-624 KATQMIEDYKK
+624 
-635 AVKDGSDKQNELK
+635 
-648 QQLIET
+648 
-654 ATQLEEY
+654 EEY
-661 EKAGIKLTDAQKQL
+661 EKSTHVAGAPFFGGVKKENKTSYWQIEGYKQALEDFNKAQAEGSKKTEKYKEDLKDWEDTIIESAADLVRLKNGGAELRDIDEELIKIGTQLTAEREKQN
-675 IAYADKVSGVTE
+675 GVTSKSSQ
-687 TVKNRTTALSLV
+687 TVSALSLV

-714 VFVTEA
+714 VFITKA
-720 AKEAARVQKQNEYD
+720 AKEAARVQKQNEYN

-746 IAAYQSEANVQLAL
+746 IAAYESEASAQLAL
-760 AGAGGIESYGYS
+760 AGEGGIESYGYS
-772 KRDLARLRNQI
+772 KSDLARLRYQI

-808 TKDSLQLIKNQL
+808 IKDSLQLIKNQL
-820 KAIDDIG
+820 KAIDDIE
-827 VSTGGTGDFIS
+827 VSTGGTGDSIS

-948 QEEQSE
+948 QEEQLE

-964 ELLRYLKDERVSAVD
+964 ELLRYLKDERVSAID

-1110 LEDFKNEYTRII
+1110 LEDFKNKYTRII
-1122 NEINNLQIRQ
+1122 NEINNLQILQ

-1170 LVSSGTAGQKKWAQS
+1170 LVSSGTVGQKKWAQS

-1234 LGRYNIPQLASIM
+1234 LGRYSIPQLASIM
-1247 NTINQ
+1247 NTVNQ

>member
-1 MADYSLNLKAS
+1 MAAE
-12 VDTSLILQE
+12 LQ
-21 LRAIEQKGLKVHVS
+21 
-35 RDSFRDLAIKIE
+35 
-47 AVNKNLRSMDRILE
+47 
-61 QIDTSGKKLP
+61 
-71 KNVKSTNTELTKTN
+71 
-85 TTLKRTSQTVGDIFE
+85 
-100 KMSKFYTVSQII
+100 
-112 GLATSATRGWYEAVS
+112 
-127 DLDATLTEFK
+127 
-137 KVSDLRGSGLDKYVQ
+137 
-152 TLSEMGELTGRT
+152 
-164 TAEMVEAAGN
+164 N
-174 FKKSGYSES
+174 FAK
-183 DAAVLAQV
+183 
-191 AGLFQNIADSELS
+191 
-204 ASDAALVIISNLKA
+204 
-218 FNIDAQD
+218 
-225 SIRVIDAINEVSN
+225 
-238 NFSVSSTDLSLG
+238 
-250 LSKTAAAMGTLGN
+250 
-263 SFEQTVALMTS
+263 
-274 AGEIMPN
+274 
-281 QSGKIAR
+281 
-288 GLRTVGLQL
+288 
-297 ANLANK
+297 
-303 SSELSLGYG
+303 
-312 NATVALKDSEGQMRS
+312 
-327 TYDILNEIKDTWDK
+327 
-341 MSEAQKQ
+341 
-348 SLGLQIAQKNQY
+348 
-360 EVFASTMENFGAAQD
+360 AQD

-414 SVASSDLLK
+414 SIASSDMLK
-423 QTIDMGTALLEFANT
+423 TIIDMGTALLEFANT
-438 DIGAAIIQLGL
+438 DIGTAIIQLGL

-483 LSEGVGIIGK
+483 LSKGVGIIEK

-507 NPIAVVVTAGMA
+507 NPIAAVVTAGMA

-527 AGAADRAREKTQ
+527 AGSADRAREKTQ
-539 GFKDELSEINSKIQD
+539 GFKDELDEINSKIQD

-569 NLDKQIERQKE
+569 NLDEQIERYKE
-580 LARLKQEDIS
+580 LA
-590 QSLKQQYIAEG
+590 KQQEILIQQAKQTEFSKTVWGGGYEREDGGAKLNAEQLLHEYELVSKG
-601 WTETSTVKYTD
+601 LSNQTSKN
-612 ESGVEQTIEGYS
+612 S
-624 KATQMIEDYKK
+624 KDFQ
-635 AVKDGSDKQNELK
+635 KQSQYLAELK
-648 QQLIET
+648 EKITEASVELT
-654 ATQLEEY
+654 EY
-661 EKAGIKLTDAQKQL
+661 KNAGIDVGEANQKLIDF
-675 IAYADKVSGVTE
+675 ADKLNGITSKSTKSVS
-687 TVKNRTTALSLV
+687 ALSLV
-699 TQQFASSLKVEGDAY
+699 TQQFASSLRVEGDAY
-714 VFVTEA
+714 AFITEA
-720 AKEAARVQKQNEYD
+720 AKEAARIQKQNEYD
-734 KTEATLKQVQAR
+734 KTETTLKQVQAR
-746 IAAYQSEANVQLAL
+746 IAAYQSEANTQLAL
-760 AGAGGIESYGYS
+760 AGAGGIEKYGYS

-783 AQQKAQGVDTS
+783 TQQKAQGVDTS

-808 TKDSLQLIKNQL
+808 TKDALQLIQNQID
-820 KAIDDIG
+820 AINAMG
-827 VSTGGTGDFIS
+827 VSAGGTGGSVS

-879 AEKNGASDEERIQM
+879 AEKNGTSDEERIQM

-948 QEEQSE
+948 QEEQLE
-954 NLKNSLDAQL
+954 NLKNSLDVQL
-964 ELLRYLKDERVSAVD
+964 ELLRYLKDERVSAID
-979 EQIAQLEKEKDALK
+979 EQIAQLEKEKDTLK
-993 ERNDEIA
+993 ERNDEIES
-1000 DGIELQRL
+1000 GIELQRL

-1013 AAKQK
+1013 SAKQK
-1018 KVRVWKSGE
+1018 KVRIWKSGI
-1027 GWVYQQD
+1027 GWTYEQD
-1034 TEAIKQAQDELD
+1034 VEAVRQAQEELD
-1046 EYKRNKQQEAEEKRI
+1046 EYKRNQQQEAEEKRI

-1083 KQQNILLHEQTIGKN
+1083 KQQNILLNEQTIGKN

-1247 NTINQ
+1247 NTVNQ

-1283 LLDLPN
+1283 LLDLPS

>member
-1 MADYSLNLKAS
+1 MADYSLKLKAN
-12 VDTSLILQE
+12 VDTSQILRQ
-21 LRAIEQKGLKVHVS
+21 LQTIEQKGLKISVDKS
-35 RDSFRDLAIKIE
+35 GFDSLVATTKTATGNLNSI
-47 AVNKNLRSMDRILE
+47 NKELNSVKGSMIRIPDS
-61 QIDTSGKKLP
+61 IST
-71 KNVKSTNTELTKTN
+71 TNTELTKTN
-85 TTLKRTSQTVGDIFE
+85 KTLKQTSQSVGDIFV
-100 KMSKFYTVSQII
+100 KMSKFYAVSEVI
-112 GLATSATRGWYEAVS
+112 GLATAATRGWYEAVS
-127 DLDATLTEFK
+127 DLDSALTEFK
-137 KVSDLRGSGLDKYVQ
+137 KVSDLRGSGLDKYAQ

-191 AGLFQNIADSELS
+191 SSLFQNIADSELS

-297 ANLANK
+297 VNLANK

-312 NATVALKDSEGQMRS
+312 NVTVALKDSEGQMRS

-414 SVASSDLLK
+414 NIASSDLLK
-423 QTIDMGTALLEFANT
+423 TVIDMGIALLKFANT
-438 DIGAAIIQLGL
+438 DIGTTIIQLGL
-449 FTTAVIAA
+449 LTTAFTVAGKA
-457 NKVIPAFMSATMI
+457 LKTVTTATKGTLFFQTLAFGMST
-470 KKTGSAFSYFFLS
+470 TV
-483 LSEGVGIIGK
+483 GVGEK
-493 LKISLSAL
+493 LSMVLAGL
-501 FQIIKA
+501 FQVIKS
-507 NPIAVVVTAGMA
+507 NPIMLAVTAGTA

-527 AGAADRAREKTQ
+527 AGSADRAREKTQ
-539 GFKDELSEINSKIQD
+539 GFKDELREINSEIQN

-563 TTAEIA
+563 TTGEIA
-569 NLDKQIERQKE
+569 NLDKQVERQKE
-580 LARLKQEDIS
+580 LARLKQEDIN
-590 QSLKQQYIAEG
+590 QSLKKQYIAEG
-601 WTETSTVKYTD
+601 WTEIQTVKYTD
-612 ESGVEQTIEGYS
+612 ENGTEQTIQGYS
-624 KATQMIEDYKK
+624 KATQMIKKYQK
-635 AVKDGSDKQNELK
+635 AVKDGSDKQNEYK
-648 QQLIET
+648 QELIET
-654 ATQLEEY
+654 AIQLEEY
-661 EKAGIKLTDAQKQL
+661 EKAGIQLTDAQKQL
-675 IAYADKVSGVTE
+675 IAYADKISGVTK

-699 TQQFASSLKVEGDAY
+699 TQQFASS
-714 VFVTEA
+714 
-720 AKEAARVQKQNEYD
+720 
-734 KTEATLKQVQAR
+734 
-746 IAAYQSEANVQLAL
+746 
-760 AGAGGIESYGYS
+760 GGG
-772 KRDLARLRNQI
+772 
-783 AQQKAQGVDTS
+783 
-794 QLEQKYADYQTYYS
+794 
-808 TKDSLQLIKNQL
+808 
-820 KAIDDIG
+820 
-827 VSTGGTGDFIS
+827 
-838 TGSSG
+838 SG
-843 GGSSVKTAQ
+843 GGGTSTTTVKSAQ

-921 ELNKQWWSYADDIK
+921 ELNKQWWSYTDDIK

-948 QEEQSE
+948 QEEQLE

-979 EQIAQLEKEKDALK
+979 EQIAQLEKEKDTLK

-1027 GWVYQQD
+1027 GWV
-1034 TEAIKQAQDELD
+1034 
-1046 EYKRNKQQEAEEKRI
+1046 
-1061 DEEIAKL
+1061 
-1068 EDYKQQWEDVVDNYE
+1068 
-1083 KQQNILLHEQTIGKN
+1083 G
-1098 KEYQNIQDRIKN
+1098 
-1110 LEDFKNEYTRII
+1110 
-1122 NEINNLQIRQ
+1122 
-1132 NYMGAGA
+1132 
-1139 GAGLSSGGGGGGGS
+1139 
-1153 SSSSTDNRS
+1153 
-1162 NQKKYLDN
+1162 
-1170 LVSSGTAGQKKWAQS
+1170 
-1185 QIAQGKY
+1185 Y
-1192 ATGSLSVPQSGLS
+1192 AP
-1205 LVGEQGR
+1205 
-1212 ELRVLNQGDGIIPN
+1212 
-1226 KLTENLMN
+1226 
-1234 LGRYNIPQLASIM
+1234 
-1247 NTINQ
+1247 
-1252 KDSSNNMNIQNLT
+1252 
-1265 VALPN
+1265 
-1270 IRDNSSVETIQRA
+1270 
-1283 LLDLPN
+1283 
-1289 KLKQKAYSI
+1289 

>member
-1 MADYSLNLKAS
+1 MYENTK
-12 VDTSLILQE
+12 
-21 LRAIEQKGLKVHVS
+21 
-35 RDSFRDLAIKIE
+35 KI
-47 AVNKNLRSMDRILE
+47 V
-61 QIDTSGKKLP
+61 
-71 KNVKSTNTELTKTN
+71 
-85 TTLKRTSQTVGDIFE
+85 
-100 KMSKFYTVSQII
+100 
-112 GLATSATRGWYEAVS
+112 
-127 DLDATLTEFK
+127 
-137 KVSDLRGSGLDKYVQ
+137 
-152 TLSEMGELTGRT
+152 
-164 TAEMVEAAGN
+164 
-174 FKKSGYSES
+174 
-183 DAAVLAQV
+183 
-191 AGLFQNIADSELS
+191 
-204 ASDAALVIISNLKA
+204 
-218 FNIDAQD
+218 
-225 SIRVIDAINEVSN
+225 
-238 NFSVSSTDLSLG
+238 SLG

-274 AGEIMPN
+274 AGEILPN

-288 GLRTVGLQL
+288 GLRTIGLQL

-312 NATVALKDSEGQMRS
+312 NVTVALKDSDGQMRS

-414 SVASSDLLK
+414 NIASSDLLK
-423 QTIDMGTALLEFANT
+423 TVIDLGTALLKFANT
-438 DIGAAIIQLGL
+438 DIGTAIIQIGLLTTSLTVLGKGLKAVATATKGTLFFQTLAFGMSTTVGVGEKLSMVLAGL
-449 FTTAVIAA
+449 FQVI
-457 NKVIPAFMSATMI
+457 KS
-470 KKTGSAFSYFFLS
+470 
-483 LSEGVGIIGK
+483 
-493 LKISLSAL
+493 
-501 FQIIKA
+501 
-507 NPIAVVVTAGMA
+507 NPIMLAVTAGMA
-519 LYKVFDYI
+519 LYKVFNYI
-527 AGAADRAREKTQ
+527 ANSADRAREKTQ
-539 GFKDELSEINSKIQD
+539 GFKDELSEINSKIKD

-569 NLDKQIERQKE
+569 NFDKQIERQKE
-580 LARLKQEDIS
+580 LARLKQEDVN

-601 WTETSTVKYTD
+601 WTETKTVKYTD

-624 KATQMIEDYKK
+624 KATQMIEKYQK

-661 EKAGIKLTDAQKQL
+661 ENAGIQLTDAQKQL
-675 IAYADKVSGVTE
+675 IAYSDKISGVTE

-699 TQQFASSLKVEGDAY
+699 TQQFAPSLKVEGDAY

-734 KTEATLKQVQAR
+734 KTETTLKQVQAR
-746 IAAYQSEANVQLAL
+746 IAAYQSEANAQLAL

-772 KRDLARLRNQI
+772 KRDLARLKNQI
-783 AQQKAQGVDTS
+783 AQQKAQGLDTS

-808 TKDSLQLIKNQL
+808 TKDALQLIQNQID
-820 KAIDDIG
+820 AINSMG
-827 VSTGGTGDFIS
+827 VSTGDTGGS
-838 TGSSG
+838 TGG
-843 GGSSVKTAQ
+843 GGTVKTAQ

-893 MQKIQEMLLSQRAV
+893 MQKIQEMLLSQRAI
-907 YEKQGLASNHEYIQ
+907 YEKQGLADNHEYIQ

-935 DIQDKITENVKKA
+935 NIQDKITENVKKA
-948 QEEQSE
+948 QEEQLE

-1018 KVRVWKSGE
+1018 KVRIWKSGI
-1027 GWVYQQD
+1027 GWTYEQD
-1034 TEAIKQAQDELD
+1034 VEAVRQAQEELD
-1046 EYKRNKQQEAEEKRI
+1046 EYKRNQQQEAEEKRI

-1083 KQQNILLHEQTIGKN
+1083 KQQNILLNEQTIGKN

-1139 GAGLSSGGGGGGGS
+1139 GAGLSGSGGGGS
-1153 SSSSTDNRS
+1153 SSSGSSTTTSTDNRS

-1192 ATGSLSVPQSGLS
+1192 ANGSLSVPQSGLS

-1234 LGRYNIPQLASIM
+1234 LGRYSIPQLASIM
-1247 NTINQ
+1247 NTVNQ

>member
-1 MADYSLNLKAS
+1 MASE
-12 VDTSLILQE
+12 LQN
-21 LRAIEQKGLKVHVS
+21 
-35 RDSFRDLAIKIE
+35 F
-47 AVNKNLRSMDRILE
+47 
-61 QIDTSGKKLP
+61 
-71 KNVKSTNTELTKTN
+71 
-85 TTLKRTSQTVGDIFE
+85 SQTQ
-100 KMSKFYTVSQII
+100 K
-112 GLATSATRGWYEAVS
+112 AYE
-127 DLDATLTEFK
+127 
-137 KVSDLRGSGLDKYVQ
+137 
-152 TLSEMGELTGRT
+152 
-164 TAEMVEAAGN
+164 
-174 FKKSGYSES
+174 
-183 DAAVLAQV
+183 
-191 AGLFQNIADSELS
+191 
-204 ASDAALVIISNLKA
+204 
-218 FNIDAQD
+218 
-225 SIRVIDAINEVSN
+225 
-238 NFSVSSTDLSLG
+238 
-250 LSKTAAAMGTLGN
+250 
-263 SFEQTVALMTS
+263 
-274 AGEIMPN
+274 
-281 QSGKIAR
+281 
-288 GLRTVGLQL
+288 
-297 ANLANK
+297 
-303 SSELSLGYG
+303 
-312 NATVALKDSEGQMRS
+312 
-327 TYDILNEIKDTWDK
+327 
-341 MSEAQKQ
+341 
-348 SLGLQIAQKNQY
+348 
-360 EVFASTMENFGAAQD
+360 
-375 AYKTALNSSGSAM
+375 TALHSSGSAL
-388 KENAAYAES
+388 KENEAYAES

-414 SVASSDLLK
+414 SIASSDLLK

-457 NKVIPAFMSATMI
+457 NKVIPAFMSTTMI

-507 NPIAVVVTAGMA
+507 NPIAAVITAGMA

-539 GFKDELSEINSKIQD
+539 GFKDELDEINSKIQD

-580 LARLKQEDIS
+580 LARLKQEDIN

-601 WTETSTVKYTD
+601 WTETPTVKYTD

-654 ATQLEEY
+654 ATKFEEY
-661 EKAGIKLTDAQKQL
+661 EKAGIELTDAQKQL

-687 TVKNRTTALSLV
+687 TIKNRTTALSLV

-734 KTEATLKQVQAR
+734 KTETTLKQVQAR
-746 IAAYQSEANVQLAL
+746 IAAYQSEANAQLAL
-760 AGAGGIESYGYS
+760 SGAGGIEAYGYS

-794 QLEQKYADYQTYYS
+794 QLEKKYADYQTYYS
-808 TKDSLQLIKNQL
+808 TKDALQLIQNQ
-820 KAIDDIG
+820 IDTINAMG
-827 VSTGGTGDFIS
+827 VSTGGTGDSIS
-838 TGSSG
+838 TGSG
-843 GGSSVKTAQ
+843 GGSSIKTAQ

-948 QEEQSE
+948 QEEQLE

-964 ELLRYLKDERVSAVD
+964 ELLRYLKDERVSAID
-979 EQIAQLEKEKDALK
+979 EQIAQLEKEKDTLK

-1018 KVRVWKSGE
+1018 KVRIWKSGI
-1027 GWVYQQD
+1027 GWTYEQD
-1034 TEAIKQAQDELD
+1034 VEAVRQAQEELD
-1046 EYKRNKQQEAEEKRI
+1046 EYKRNQQQEAEEKRI

-1083 KQQNILLHEQTIGKN
+1083 KQQNILLNEQTIGKN

-1122 NEINNLQIRQ
+1122 NEINSLQIQQ

-1139 GAGLSSGGGGGGGS
+1139 GAGLSSGGGGA

-1234 LGRYNIPQLASIM
+1234 LGRYSIPQLASIM
-1247 NTINQ
+1247 NTVNQ